1 MSDPVTV
8 HRLPVVL
15 APDPQRVLFRPFD
28 PADALRASRIFGRV
42 AALGDADVQRELA
55 AMLAAFRQRHP
66 RFRSMLLQRYRQV
79 RRWALVDGDPDEARQ
94 LLIGAYFT
102 QEYALESSALFN
114 PSMVWHPDSAGRVPG
129 ERRFVLS
136 LRALGEGH
144 LSCIAFRSGVVDGRG
159 EIRLDPV
166 APMVG
171 LPEVHPD
178 PSYDKPLFRQK
189 LAELGLYGDFAHEV
203 LAGLPGCF
211 TLQALR
217 DQTEA
222 VLRRSRGLVR
232 EADALAR
239 GILALAE
246 ANYEVEFRAEQSL
259 SERILY
265 PGTPAERKGIEDAR
279 FVHFTDE
286 DGSRTYY
293 ATYTAWDGSVFFPQL
308 LETRDFLRFRSSTL
322 NGPEVRNKGF
332 ALFPRRIRGRYAML
346 GRQDGENLYLM
357 YSDNVH
363 FWYRKTLLARP
374 TYPWEYVQI
383 GNCGSPIE
391 TEAGW
396 LVLTHGVGPMR
407 RYAIGALLLDR
418 EDPSRI
424 LGRLPEPLIA
434 PNENEREGY
443 VPNVVYSCGAQI
455 HAGHLILPYAMADY
469 ATTFAR
475 IELGELL
482 EALLAHPPQS

>member
-1 MSDPVTV
+1 MPDPVPV

-28 PADALRASRIFGRV
+28 PADVLRCSRIFGRV
-42 AALGDADVQRELA
+42 TSMGDAEVQAELA
-55 AMLAAFRQRHP
+55 ATLAAFSRRHTQ
-66 RFRSMLLQRYRQV
+66 FRAMLMERYRQV
-79 RRWALVDGDPDEARQ
+79 RDCALVDREPDEARR

-114 PSMVWHPDSAGRVPG
+114 PSMVWHPDQSELAPG
-129 ERRFVLS
+129 ERRFILS

-144 LSCIAFRSGVVDGRG
+144 LSCIAFRSGVVDARG
-159 EIRLDPV
+159 EIRIDPV
-166 APMVG
+166 APTVS
-171 LPEVHPD
+171 LPEAHPD

-189 LAELGLYGDFAHEV
+189 LAELGLYGDFAGEV
-203 LAGLPGCF
+203 LAGLPDRF

-222 VLRRSRGLVR
+222 VLQRSRGLVR
-232 EADALAR
+232 GAEELSR
-239 GILALAE
+239 GILALAA
-246 ANYEVEFRAEQSL
+246 ANYEVRFRPEQSL

-265 PGTPAERKGIEDAR
+265 PATPAERKGIEDAR
-279 FVHFTDE
+279 FVEFTDE
-286 DGSRTYY
+286 DGTCTYY

-308 LETRDFLRFRSSTL
+308 LQTRDFLHFRSSTL

-332 ALFPRRIRGRYAML
+332 ALFPRRVQGRYAML

-363 FWYRKTLLARP
+363 FWYRKSLLARP
-374 TYPWEYVQI
+374 AHPWEYVQI
-383 GNCGSPIE
+383 GNCGPPIE

-418 EDPSRI
+418 DDPARV
-424 LGRLPEPLIA
+424 LGRLPQPLIA

-443 VPNVVYSCGAQI
+443 VPNVVYSCGGQV

-475 IELGELL
+475 IPLEALL
-482 EALLAHPPQS
+482 EALLRHPPRS